1 MERDPIQRTMHPSCA
16 QPQCSGM
23 FDALGVWSIASAVA
37 MMDQSIERESAF
49 DPDSKRQ
56 RCVRRLKPFG
66 RSLHDVV
73 ITAIGGRNIP

>member
-1 MERDPIQRTMHPSCA
+1 
-16 QPQCSGM
+16 
-23 FDALGVWSIASAVA
+23 

-49 DPDSKRQ
+49 DPVSKGQ
-56 RCVRRLKPFG
+56 RRLRRRKPFG